1 MTREAKLLR
10 RAFFNRD
17 PRIVSRELLGKLIVR
32 REGRKQLA
40 GRIVEVEAYLGA
52 GDLAAHAAAGHTA
65 RNAVLWGPPGHAYVY
80 FIYGVHYCLNI
91 SCLPA
96 GEAGC
101 VSDSCS
107 GAGDRLARD
116 GQGAWPGRSGSHVG
130 ARSAQAGQR
139 SGKLCEALGITR
151 PRDNDKDML
160 SPESDLQ
167 VMSDG
172 FRVDE
177 VAVTQRI
184 GITKVGGVAVAVCD
198 RGESFSLKEMNAAT
212 LSRRGGCAFSRDH
225 NIIDQPRAA
234 DVGCHC
240 NQRAAG
246 NISHRIK
253 RVTIYDLKIIQLD
266 RTFFRHHLFARDFQ
280 PRRVAFAAVGQ
291 RLHTHERSGTTQAP
305 ACADRD

>member
-96 GEAGC
+96 GDAGC
-101 VSDSCS
+101 ILIRALEPVSGIADMAKARELADLDLTSMRDLRKLAS
-107 GAGDRLARD
+107 G
-116 GQGAWPGRSGSHVG
+116 P
-130 ARSAQAGQR
+130 
-139 SGKLCEALGITR
+139 GKLCEALGITR
-151 PRDNDKDML
+151 PRDNAKDML

-167 VMSDG
+167 VMSDS
-172 FRVDE
+172 FSVQE
-177 VAVTQRI
+177 VAVTPRI
-184 GITKVGGVAVAVCD
+184 GISKAT
-198 RGESFSLKEMNAAT
+198 EMP
-212 LSRRGGCAFSRDH
+212 LRYV
-225 NIIDQPRAA
+225 I
-234 DVGCHC
+234 
-240 NQRAAG
+240 AG
-246 NISHRIK
+246 NMFVSRK
-253 RVTIYDLKIIQLD
+253 
-266 RTFFRHHLFARDFQ
+266 
-280 PRRVAFAAVGQ
+280 
-291 RLHTHERSGTTQAP
+291 
-305 ACADRD
+305 